1 MILEHLV
8 NEGNQFLRCLA
19 DFSQK
24 PALRNTGQCKDID
37 SRHKIGIVSGD
48 SGSGT
53 ATFFRKLFYRAVD
66 NRVDFFL
73 KETFH
78 ILAADG
84 MQRA

>member
-19 DFSQK
+19 NFSQK

-37 SRHKIGIVSGD
+37 SCHKISIVSGD
-48 SGSGT
+48 SRSG
-53 ATFFRKLFYRAVD
+53 AAVFFRNLFYRAVD
-66 NRVDFFL
+66 NRIDFFL

-78 ILAADG
+78 ILVADG